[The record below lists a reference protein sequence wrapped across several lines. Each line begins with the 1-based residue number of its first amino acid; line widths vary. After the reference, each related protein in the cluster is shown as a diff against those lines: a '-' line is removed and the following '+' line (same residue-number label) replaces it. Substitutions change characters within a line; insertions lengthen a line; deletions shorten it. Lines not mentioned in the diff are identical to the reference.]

1 MLCIPCRTV
10 HAITLLTRSRCV
22 MTPSCQQVRANC
34 AATRASSGRT
44 PPVLMCKVELQQL
57 SSKNR
62 AQLPTRCYHNMIKHL
77 TLSYVLLQT
86 ESPQADMR
94 RKREVEM
101 IAMGSGTLQS
111 GLACCHVDEAQCCAL
126 CEQGTISPRNTVEYG
141 MTSWT
146 GSYEVCV
153 RVTVEFKKTQF

>member
-1 MLCIPCRTV
+1 MQDSPRNYVVDEKPVRDDSFLSASARELCSHKGIFWA
-10 HAITLLTRSRCV
+10 HAACLDVQGRAAAAIQHE
-22 MTPSCQQVRANC
+22 SCTA
-34 AATRASSGRT
+34 
-44 PPVLMCKVELQQL
+44 
-57 SSKNR
+57 
-62 AQLPTRCYHNMIKHL
+62 TRCYHNMIKQL
-77 TLSYVLLQT
+77 TLSHVSLQT
-86 ESPQADMR
+86 ESPQADKR

-153 RVTVEFKKTQF
+153 RVTFELKRRHDFSFT